1 MGKRSSPPL
10 HIKLPERPNFF
21 NHMSKGKD
29 TKNKQTK
36 DIEYSI
42 EMVKEALYKNKLR
55 LHKYPSKKPKIV
67 IPNLLLDGS
76 PLPSPTKSEETFEKE
91 LNRARKEFKQFNQDL
106 DEISRSV
113 EKLVQEAPEWF
124 AGIEEIKKKQDN
136 VEECITAT
144 QEKIIENEHRL
155 EKLETLQY
163 EANDDINNDL
173 KKIQEQL
180 NELLEKHRTAHANVQ
195 NLDRN
200 QLRTTEQLDLMLHA
214 IHEYARLI
222 EECSTTIKHFDDVG
236 SPIKYES
243 LDLSPFRRVEGSSYF
258 EDHIYRASRATT
270 PNGSLPTSRSTSPIF
285 FTHSGTSTPA
295 ITSSQSADPSS
306 PLSPTGPPATSP
318 QPIHP
323 LPYYQLRHQQLLLL
337 GMRRAAVGLK
347 FLLYAKQLNDLKNGH
362 PEIDCDLDVDLFGD
376 SMDECSLSSYATYTK
391 TAVFNSKDSDY
402 SSSDTDGAK
411 TSSDDCINSSGGNSE
426 NNNYSNYH
434 GEGGKVSVTIRKRPH
449 VFFVGAFEWY
459 PEKKH
464 MDFG

>member
-10 HIKLPERPNFF
+10 YIKLPEHSSFF
-21 NHMSKGKD
+21 NHMSK
-29 TKNKQTK
+29 
-36 DIEYSI
+36 
-42 EMVKEALYKNKLR
+42 
-55 LHKYPSKKPKIV
+55 KPKII
-67 IPNLLLDGS
+67 IPDILPDGS

-91 LNRARKEFKQFNQDL
+91 LDRARKEFKQFNKDL

-144 QEKIIENEHRL
+144 QEKIFENEHRL
-155 EKLETLQY
+155 KKLQTLQY
-163 EANDDINNDL
+163 EANEDINNDL
-173 KKIQEQL
+173 KQIQEQL
-180 NELLEKHRTAHANVQ
+180 NELLEKHRTSHANVQ
-195 NLDRN
+195 NLDQN
-200 QLRTTEQLDLMLHA
+200 QLRTTEQLDLMLQA

-222 EECSTTIKHFDDVG
+222 EECSATIKHFDDIG

-243 LDLSPFRRVEGSSYF
+243 LDLSPFKREGNSYF
-258 EDHIYRASRATT
+258 EEHIYRASRATT

-285 FTHSGTSTPA
+285 FTNSGASTPA
-295 ITSSQSADPSS
+295 IPSVQSSDPSS
-306 PLSPTGPPATSP
+306 PLSPTDPPSTSP

-376 SMDECSLSSYATYTK
+376 SLDERSFSSYATYTK
-391 TAVFNSKDSDY
+391 TAVFNSKDCDY
-402 SSSDTDGAK
+402 SSSDTDSTK
-411 TSSDDCINSSGGNSE
+411 TSSDDSINNCDSNDNNNSSNNSNNHAGG
-426 NNNYSNYH
+426 
-434 GEGGKVSVTIRKRPH
+434 GRVSFTIRKRPH
-449 VFFVGAFEWY
+449 IFHSYDLLRFDKRNIV
-459 PEKKH
+459 KQQQS
-464 MDFG
+464 